1 MGTLLKNLNMKSICL
16 FVFLTVYSL
25 NAIGQSN
32 SIPSKSDTSLPKGV
46 ILDATSRNDIRPGF
60 TRLYNE
66 EVMNSTVVLLNGK
79 KILRLD
85 DKEFV
90 DLKNEDIQSWKIVED
105 LDSQIMVKKIIIINT
120 KSIK

>member
-1 MGTLLKNLNMKSICL
+1 MKSICL